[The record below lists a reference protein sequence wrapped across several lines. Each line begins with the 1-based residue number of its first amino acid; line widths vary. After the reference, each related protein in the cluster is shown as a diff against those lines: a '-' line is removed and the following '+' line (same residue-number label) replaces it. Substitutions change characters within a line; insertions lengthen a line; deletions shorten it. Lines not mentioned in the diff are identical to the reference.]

1 MNDET
6 KGLILGLLGVT
17 AFGLTLPITRFVVS
31 YLDPLFVGLG
41 RAVVAALIA
50 GVLLLLAKE
59 AVPNREQI
67 IQLVII
73 ALGVVIGF
81 PILSAWAMQTV
92 PASHGGVVLGI
103 LPLITATVGVCISK
117 EKPSLGFW
125 ASGVLGAILV
135 VAYSLFQDIGN
146 FLLGDLALL
155 GATIAAAIGYA
166 IGGKLSREIGGWK
179 VICWALVLSLPF
191 ILIPAMI
198 KAPQGAY
205 EFPIN
210 VWISFLYLA
219 LVSQLF
225 GFFLWNKG
233 LALGGIARVSQ
244 TQLVQP
250 FITIAASGAL
260 IGETMDITT
269 IGFAL
274 LVVATVAFN
283 RKMPIHEKP

>member
-81 PILSAWAMQTV
+81 HILSAWAMQTV

>member
-135 VAYSLFQDIGN
+135 VAYSLLQGIGN